1 MEMTALEISCPG
13 CGKTR
18 IVEMRLSK
26 PFLRGLLAED
36 GYMFRGDF
44 DCACGKAVLATLQV
58 SALDARRGRG
68 AGGEL

>member
-1 MEMTALEISCPG
+1 MKKTRIELSCPA

-18 IVEMRLSK
+18 VVELRLSER
-26 PFLRGLLAED
+26 FLRGLLAED